1 MIDIVPARDLGD
13 DAPRLVSE
21 IYVDGFGRH
30 FTAFA
35 KDPGR
40 LVDAFAHTFDLDLF
54 YVATVDGEP
63 AGIAA
68 CTDGVQGCVR
78 SDAATMRRH
87 LGLIRGSFAH
97 WVFTGQF
104 SEPIKDPR
112 PGQGSIEFVATA
124 ARQRGRGVASA
135 LLRWLHTLPQYDS
148 FVLAEVADTND
159 AALSVYRRLGYVEYE
174 RRPVRHGRFS
184 GINAYVSLR
193 YAKDSPAAPLGGGPN
208 AR

>member
-1 MIDIVPARDLGD
+1 MIDIVPARSLGD
-13 DAPRLVSE
+13 DAARIVSE
-21 IYVDGFGRH
+21 IFVDGFGQH
-30 FTAFA
+30 FTAFT

-40 LVDAFAHTFDLDLF
+40 LVGAFAHTFVLDLF
-54 YVATVDGEP
+54 YVATLDGEP

-68 CTDGVQGCVR
+68 CTDGVQGCVH
-78 SDAATMRRH
+78 SDAATMRQH
-87 LGLIRGSFAH
+87 LGLIRGMFAH
-97 WVFTGQF
+97 WVFASQF

-124 ARQRGRGVASA
+124 ARHRGRGVASA

-148 FVLAEVADTND
+148 FVLAEVADTNTG
-159 AALSVYRRLGYVEYE
+159 ALSVYRRLGYVAYD
-174 RRPVRHGRFS
+174 RKPVRHGRFS

-193 YAKDSPAAPLGGGPN
+193 YAKDSPAAPLGGGPV